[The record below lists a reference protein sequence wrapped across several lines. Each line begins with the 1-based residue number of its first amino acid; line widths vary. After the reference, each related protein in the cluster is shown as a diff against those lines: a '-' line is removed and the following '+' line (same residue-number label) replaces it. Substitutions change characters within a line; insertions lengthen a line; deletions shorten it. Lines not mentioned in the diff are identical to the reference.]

1 MNIMQHAYIWYRRC
15 ECVERKGR
23 KLSAHLSFCVPQF
36 IQTFFNALINCTR
49 S

>member
-23 KLSAHLSFCVPQF
+23 KLSAMNNLLMYMSIMQ
-36 IQTFFNALINCTR
+36 Q
-49 S
+49 